1 MLNKLKMQSKTFLK
15 TFLLFFQIL
24 FISTSIVF
32 ENNQDL
38 LATLNLF
45 AKQIAE
51 LNIKHANIQSKVMSK
66 AYENFPKYTI
76 LPVGSEEI
84 FNYFTIRYL

>member
-1 MLNKLKMQSKTFLK
+1 MQSKTFLK

-24 FISTSIVF
+24 FINTSIVV

-45 AKQIAE
+45 ANEIAE
-51 LNIKHANIQSKVMSK
+51 LKHANIQSKLTR
-66 AYENFPKYTI
+66 YDNFPKYTI
-76 LPVGSEEI
+76 LTVGSEEI
-84 FNYFTIRYL
+84 FNYFTIRY